1 MLVCFWTSSS
11 KRKVTIDDLRT
22 YYESANERTVN
33 ISRRCGLGWGVR
45 LVPGCL
51 DLMLNLGLRF
61 FIPTSSPNKLSFS
74 KEGGSCSY
82 GFSFF
87 FFFLPVFFFPCVRT
101 VHTAGLFSGGLGG
114 DTHERGNP
122 QKNDRLNTHRH
133 IRLLATPGARGG
145 GINWNSAFCFHKTN
159 EHPEVACDRIEVAN
173 A

>member
-87 FFFLPVFFFPCVRT
+87 FFYLSSFSHVSAQYTRPVCFRGVW
-101 VHTAGLFSGGLGG
+101 VGIHTSGA
-114 DTHERGNP
+114 TH
-122 QKNDRLNTHRH
+122 K
-133 IRLLATPGARGG
+133 
-145 GINWNSAFCFHKTN
+145 KTI
-159 EHPEVACDRIEVAN
+159 D
-173 A
+173 